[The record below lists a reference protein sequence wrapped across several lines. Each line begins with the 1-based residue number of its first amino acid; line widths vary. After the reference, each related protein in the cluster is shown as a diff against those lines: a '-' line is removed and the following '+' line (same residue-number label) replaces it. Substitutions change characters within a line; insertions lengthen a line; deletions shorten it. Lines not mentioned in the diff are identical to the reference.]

1 MSDTS
6 STPGT
11 GDHTLEN
18 AEQGG
23 YGGPAAVDPSVE
35 TADSGASS
43 EPADAAGTDTSSDE
57 TGDVLDTDVESGDD
71 VTGEPA

>member
-1 MSDTS
+1 VSDTS

-18 AEQGG
+18 AEEGG

-35 TADSGASS
+35 TAEGGAQQSGEAADTGDDDSG
-43 EPADAAGTDTSSDE
+43 DII
-57 TGDVLDTDVESGDD
+57 DTDVESGDD